1 MADPA
6 APRDW
11 IQPARLL
18 ILAVTLGA
26 IVRLAAAA
34 VPAIHYPDEI
44 WQYMEPA
51 RHLAGDRWVVPWEF
65 REGLRSWLIPAAL
78 APFHMLGDWLAPTT
92 QLPMFLQRAACVL
105 LSLGVVAGAV
115 AIGLRTSR
123 MHGLFA
129 GLVSASWFELVY
141 MAPRPFAEAVCLGI
155 ALPAV
160 ALLALA
166 PERRSRP
173 VMMAAGALLGLA
185 FCLRFHL
192 APALLV
198 IAAFGCG
205 VRLRNGWLPLAAG
218 WTAAMAAA
226 GAAEFAAGG
235 TPFAWMLRNVAVNVL
250 EGRSE
255 HFGTA
260 PVYEYAVYA
269 ARNYGLLVVPGA
281 LLALAGARLQPAMF
295 AAAVVNLAA
304 HSAIPHKEP
313 RFVLLSVA
321 LLVILAALG
330 TAEMLNALARR
341 WPAAL
346 SRRAVTAASLGWIGI
361 SAACAMTQP
370 FEREWHRG
378 RELVLS
384 LAAAAADPAAC
395 GLGLL
400 RLGHN
405 PTGAY
410 TLYNRDTPIYLF
422 LDEEAARRAKAAAQ
436 GYNLLVAM
444 QGAEVPEG
452 YVLRRCFAAGPNAHG
467 ALQPYCLYKRPG
479 RCAPGAAAAESEINR
494 VLREHGY

>member
-11 IQPARLL
+11 IHPGGLL
-18 ILAVTLGA
+18 VLALSLGA
-26 IVRLAAAA
+26 LLRVAAAA
-34 VPAIHYPDEI
+34 VPAIHYQDEI

-51 RHLAGDRWVVPWEF
+51 RHLAGDRWVVTWEF

-78 APFHMLGDWLAPTT
+78 APFHMLGDWLAPSTR
-92 QLPMFLQRAACVL
+92 LSMILQRGACAL
-105 LSLGVVAGAV
+105 LSLGVIAGAV

-123 MHGLFA
+123 MHALFA

-155 ALPAV
+155 AFPAI
-160 ALLALA
+160 ALLALP
-166 PERRSRP
+166 PERRTRR
-173 VMMAAGALLGLA
+173 VIIAAGALLGLA

-205 VRLRNGWLPLAAG
+205 TRLRNGWLPLAAG
-218 WTAAMAAA
+218 WTAAMAVA
-226 GAAEFAAGG
+226 GTAEFAAGG
-235 TPFAWMLRNVAVNVL
+235 TPFAWMLRNAAVNVL

-255 HFGTA
+255 QYGTA
-260 PVYEYAVYA
+260 PFYEYAVYA
-269 ARNYGLLVVPGA
+269 ARNYGLMIVPGA

-295 AAAVVNLAA
+295 AAALVNLAV

-313 RFVLLSVA
+313 RFVLFSVA

-330 TAEMLNALARR
+330 TAELLKALARR
-341 WPAAL
+341 WPAAI
-346 SRRAVTAASLGWIGI
+346 SRSAVTTACLGWIGI
-361 SAACAMTQP
+361 SATCAATQP

-384 LAAAAADPAAC
+384 LAAAAADSAAC

-400 RLGHN
+400 GLGHD

-422 LDEEAARRAKAAAQ
+422 SGGEAAERAKVSSAA
-436 GYNLLVAM
+436 YNLLVAI
-444 QGAEVPEG
+444 QGAEVPGRYIRE
-452 YVLRRCFAAGPNAHG
+452 RCFAAGPNANG
-467 ALQPYCLYKRPG
+467 ALPAYCVYKRPG
-479 RCAPGAAAAESEINR
+479 RCVGNRAADGNEINR
-494 VLREHGY
+494 VLREHRD